1 MNENMN
7 QYTEIDNLKNRLNE
21 LRALQSEKVVKALEI
36 EYTYE
41 SNKIEGNTLTLQET
55 ALVIEKGLTIG
66 GKTLNEHLEAVNHT
80 HAIDFI
86 KEIAKGNEPIT
97 ERLITEIHALILRGI
112 DPRNAGRYR
121 SVPVLISGAKH
132 VPPQPYLVPLEM
144 QKLLQWYNDNKDTL
158 HPIEL
163 ASEMHER
170 LVTIHPFTDGN
181 GRTSRL
187 LMNLILLRYGYPIA
201 ILKGDAQSRLKYYN
215 ALETAQVHNDKRP
228 FIDLIADNIQQ
239 TIKRI
244 TKIVQ
249 G

>member
-1 MNENMN
+1 MNR
-7 QYTEIDNLKNRLNE
+7 YTEIDNLKNRLNE

-97 ERLITEIHALILRGI
+97 ERLITEIHALILKGI
-112 DPRNAGRYR
+112 DNSNAGRYR
-121 SVPVLISGAKH
+121 NVPVLISGAKH
-132 VPPQPYLVPLEM
+132 VPPQPYAVPLEM
-144 QKLLQWYNDNKDTL
+144 EKLMQWYNDNKDTL

-170 LVTIHPFTDGN
+170 LVTIHPFIDGN

-187 LMNLILLRYGYPIA
+187 LMNLILLRWGYPIA
-201 ILKGDAQSRLKYYN
+201 ILKGDTESRLKYYGT
-215 ALETAQVHNDKRP
+215 LETAQIDNDKRP
-228 FIDLIADNIQQ
+228 FIDLIADNIRQ
-239 TIKRI
+239 TIERI
-244 TKIVQ
+244 IKIVE

>member
-1 MNENMN
+1 MNR
-7 QYTEIDNLKNRLNE
+7 YTEIDNLKNRLNE

-97 ERLITEIHALILRGI
+97 ERLITEIHALILKGI
-112 DPRNAGRYR
+112 DNSNAGRYR
-121 SVPVLISGAKH
+121 NVPVLISGAKH
-132 VPPQPYLVPLEM
+132 VPPQPYAVPLEM
-144 QKLLQWYNDNKDTL
+144 EKLMQWYNDNKDTL

-170 LVTIHPFTDGN
+170 LVTIHPFIDGN

-187 LMNLILLRYGYPIA
+187 LMNLILLRWGYPIA
-201 ILKGDAQSRLKYYN
+201 ILKGDTESRLKYYGT
-215 ALETAQVHNDKRP
+215 LETAQIENDKRP
-228 FIDLIADNIQQ
+228 FIDLIADNIRQ
-239 TIKRI
+239 TIERI
-244 TKIVQ
+244 IKIVE

>member
-1 MNENMN
+1 MNR
-7 QYTEIDNLKNRLNE
+7 YTEIDNLKNRLNE

-97 ERLITEIHALILRGI
+97 ERLITEIHTLILKGI
-112 DPRNAGRYR
+112 DNRNAGRYR
-121 SVPVLISGAKH
+121 NVPVLISGAKH
-132 VPPQPYLVPLEM
+132 VPPQPYAVPLEM
-144 QKLLQWYNDNKDTL
+144 EKLMQWYNDNKDTL

-170 LVTIHPFTDGN
+170 LVTIHPFIDGN

-187 LMNLILLRYGYPIA
+187 LMNLILLRWGYPIA
-201 ILKGDAQSRLKYYN
+201 ILKGDTESRLKYYG
-215 ALETAQVHNDKRP
+215 ALETAQIENDKRP
-228 FIDLIADNIQQ
+228 FIDLIADNIRQ
-239 TIKRI
+239 TIERI
-244 TKIVQ
+244 IKIVE